1 MKKYNFD
8 EIIDRQH
15 TNSLNTD
22 GFRGYIFNAGPE
34 KKFKFKDEDFVRMW
48 VADME
53 FATAEPIR
61 NALKNRIDKK
71 IFGYTEVYE
80 DGYFKAFIKWC
91 KEKYDWEFKKEE
103 LVFSPGVI
111 PALYQII
118 EDIVKPDEKVLIL
131 SPSYGFFKHACTYN
145 NVELVQSNLNIDNS
159 EYSINFEDFIQKAKD
174 SKVKLFILCNP
185 HNPTGHVWTEKEL
198 TKLAEI
204 IEKNNLWVISDEIH
218 CDIVRV
224 GVMHIPLGKIMPKYK
239 KLITCMSAS
248 KTFNIAGLQ
257 FSNIIIREENERLKF
272 KMRDKLVGF
281 KNPLSIVAHQAAYE
295 ESEEWLEELK
305 IYLDNN
311 FLYLKEFLNNSIPNI
326 KFEIPK
332 ATYLAWVNLNGIV
345 PEKYLDDLPSLFA
358 DNGLLLEGGNSLFVG
373 NARGYIRLN
382 LAMPR
387 SIIKKGLECLK
398 STLEKINN

>member
-1 MKKYNFD
+1 
-8 EIIDRQH
+8 
-15 TNSLNTD
+15 
-22 GFRGYIFNAGPE
+22 
-34 KKFKFKDEDFVRMW
+34 
-48 VADME
+48 
-53 FATAEPIR
+53 
-61 NALKNRIDKK
+61 
-71 IFGYTEVYE
+71 
-80 DGYFKAFIKWC
+80 
-91 KEKYDWEFKKEE
+91 
-103 LVFSPGVI
+103 
-111 PALYQII
+111 
-118 EDIVKPDEKVLIL
+118 
-131 SPSYGFFKHACTYN
+131 
-145 NVELVQSNLNIDNS
+145 
-159 EYSINFEDFIQKAKD
+159 
-174 SKVKLFILCNP
+174 
-185 HNPTGHVWTEKEL
+185 
-198 TKLAEI
+198 
-204 IEKNNLWVISDEIH
+204 
-218 CDIVRV
+218 
-224 GVMHIPLGKIMPKYK
+224 MPKYK